1 MQSVIL
7 LTEDEAAVR
16 ELAAFILERDGFR
29 VLQADGALQALQ
41 ILQRGDRIDLL
52 LTDIQMEG
60 MNGIEL
66 AQKVVCEKP
75 ETRILLM
82 SGFPGYTSV
91 VADHGFAF
99 LPKPFT
105 ADALVTRVHAEL
117 IPRKSVGPE
126 GITKAKV
133 LKQCG

>member
-16 ELAAFILERDGFR
+16 ELAAFILEREGFS
-29 VLQADGALQALQ
+29 VLQANGAAQALQ
-41 ILQRGDRIDLL
+41 IFQRAERIDLL
-52 LTDIQMEG
+52 LSDIQMDG

-66 AQKVVCEKP
+66 AQKVLREQP

-99 LPKPFT
+99 LPKPFS
-105 ADALVTRVHAEL
+105 ANALVARVHAEL
-117 IPRKSVGPE
+117 IPLKSAGPE
-126 GITKAKV
+126 GLPKAKA